1 MTLPASSGARS
12 DLHGAA
18 GWMALGLAV
27 LVGAWHMDRFEA
39 MGATVHT
46 APGLVPGLF
55 GLALL
60 VLGAAL
66 AWRSRRAAPGDV
78 APPLLNARVAWVL
91 LLTLVYAL
99 AGVGRL
105 PFGPVTALFVAVFCW
120 LFNDE
125 APAWRRL
132 WLAAL
137 TGVVTAVAVVLVFER
152 LFYVR
157 LP

>member
-1 MTLPASSGARS
+1 MTLPASSTARS
-12 DLHGAA
+12 DLRGAV
-18 GWMALGLAV
+18 GWMALGMVV
-27 LVGAWHMDRFEA
+27 LVGAWRMDRFEA
-39 MGATVHT
+39 MGATVYT

-60 VLGAAL
+60 LLGAVL
-66 AWRSRRAAPGDV
+66 AWRSRRAAPGDL
-78 APPLLNARVAWVL
+78 APPLLNARVSWVL
-91 LLTLVYAL
+91 LLTLVYAVV
-99 AGVGRL
+99 GVGRL
-105 PFGPVTALFVAVFCW
+105 PFGPATATFVAVFCW

-132 WLAAL
+132 WQAAL
-137 TGVVTAVAVVLVFER
+137 IGVATAVAVVLVFER

>member
-1 MTLPASSGARS
+1 MPPPNVSTARS
-12 DLHGAA
+12 DLHGRLF
-18 GWMALGLAV
+18 WMALGLAV
-27 LVGAWHMDRFEA
+27 VVGAWRMDRFEA
-39 MGATVHT
+39 MGATVYT

-60 VLGAAL
+60 LLGAGL

-78 APPLLNARVAWVL
+78 APPLLNARVVGVL

-99 AGVGRL
+99 MGIGHL

-120 LFNDE
+120 WFNE
-125 APAWRRL
+125 GAAPLRRVAM
-132 WLAAL
+132 AAL
-137 TGVVTAVAVVLVFER
+137 TGVATAVLVVLVFER